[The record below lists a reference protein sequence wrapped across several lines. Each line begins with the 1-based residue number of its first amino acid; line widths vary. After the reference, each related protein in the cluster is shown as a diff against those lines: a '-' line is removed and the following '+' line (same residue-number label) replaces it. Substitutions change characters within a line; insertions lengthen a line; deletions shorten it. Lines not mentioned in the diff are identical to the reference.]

1 MLKMAKEKTVFEYN
15 SDIVVKQ
22 IRELDL
28 VELDSVKDKRV
39 DDLCLFY
46 AKSVLSWVNFN
57 LLLSRIDKNVK
68 SRLLKIEIFIK
79 FLKIEY
85 EYVEN
90 GTKTNLRSMFIK
102 RLLKKIDLE
111 INRST
116 RLSIKYDTNFENCVL
131 DYLEYKQE
139 YINKLKKKITNA

>member
-1 MLKMAKEKTVFEYN
+1 MAKEKTVFEYN

>member
-1 MLKMAKEKTVFEYN
+1 MAKEKTVFEYN

-22 IRELDL
+22 IRELDF